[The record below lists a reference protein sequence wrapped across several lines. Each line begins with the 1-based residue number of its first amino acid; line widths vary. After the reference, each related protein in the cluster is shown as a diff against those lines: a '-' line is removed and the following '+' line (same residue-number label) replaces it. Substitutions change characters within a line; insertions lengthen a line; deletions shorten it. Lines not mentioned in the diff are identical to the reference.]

1 MTLLYERLNVGPSD
15 ELGYLVA
22 IEVLL
27 DGLDGGD
34 LEKIKLYIEN
44 KLSTNNTPF
53 NSFDELDEDELPF

>member
-1 MTLLYERLNVGPSD
+1 MD
-15 ELGYLVA
+15 KHIQIELMYA
-22 IEVLL
+22 FIEVLL